1 MSLFFTNLAK
11 NELKPYLLY
20 DPVEH
25 GFRPFQGSIDFSW
38 ALLSIAIVPAY
49 FLLLGCLVVIESLLS
64 IMQVAYY
71 YLKSNHEKVNLYLL
85 ESKESGV
92 IGLQALCMVIGIA
105 VLLLVIFLFRLFAT
119 FILPVIKNNGLS
131 QHKSSEKSL
140 PDVAKSLSK
149 YADLIENAGLEIG
162 VINDALRAYSMDARA
177 FFDNK
182 EDLQQEKRC
191 TRQSISSFALSHFQI
206 SKEEIAI
213 LRQQAI
219 NEELI
224 NEYQELVSNYPLFT
238 IEGSVVVSDIE
249 LACTALEAHHLKVLN
264 AAELVLPN
272 LYSLLNMEK
281 QMDTPNSSTMKV

>member
-1 MSLFFTNLAK
+1 MNIFFTNLAR
-11 NELKPYLLY
+11 NDLTPYLLY
-20 DPVEH
+20 DPVEY

-177 FFDNK
+177 FFDNNCFSHP
-182 EDLQQEKRC
+182 EKKYVC
-191 TRQSISSFALSHFQI
+191 SSISEFSYFQASKEQI
-206 SKEEIAI
+206 SL
-213 LRQQAI
+213 LREQAVSDD
-219 NEELI
+219 LVRV
-224 NEYQELVSNYPLFT
+224 YQELVQSYPLYT
-238 IEGSVVVSDIE
+238 HDSSKMVKDIE
-249 LACTALEAHHLKVLN
+249 LACAAFEDHHSKVLESATLVLTSLYGLFKN
-264 AAELVLPN
+264 RELVAEKSNSP
-272 LYSLLNMEK
+272 SLL
-281 QMDTPNSSTMKV
+281 S